1 MGVMLDEVIGPH
13 VIAMLR
19 PQADAR
25 SVRQPQAAALG
36 LLLGN
41 LQPLPSPDPLDPLV
55 VHKPAGVAQQSRD
68 LAVAVATILPGKLDD
83 VGCQP
88 LLVVAALR
96 RLALCRAVLA
106 ERRTGATLGDAKL
119 TTNMLDAGTATRR
132 AQ

>member
-1 MGVMLDEVIGPH
+1 
-13 VIAMLR
+13 MLR

-25 SVRQPQAAALG
+25 TIRQPQAAALG
-36 LLLGN
+36 LLLGDP
-41 LQPLPSPDPLDPLV
+41 QPLTSPDPLDPLV
-55 VHKPAGVAQQSRD
+55 VHNPAGVAQQGCD
-68 LAVAVATILPGKLDD
+68 FAVAVATILPGKLDD
-83 VGCQP
+83 VGRQP

-106 ERRTGATLGDAKL
+106 ERRTGATLGYAKL